1 MDESLNDDVI
11 GPMDEVQHATVIGP
25 MDESAHEDV
34 VSPMDGENAVVNEV
48 PAPSLFH
55 VMNLD
60 SVLYDLTDASP
71 QAHLIEAESPYR
83 YLVIPIALP
92 DAIAL
97 QQAHSQLE
105 TRRPTTHELM
115 TAILGRLQVDVIA
128 VRIVRYEQG
137 VFYAELELMTA
148 KGREIFDCRTSDAL
162 ALAYRQIVPAPVLC
176 ADEVF
181 QRYFSD

>member
-1 MDESLNDDVI
+1 MNESLNDDVI
-11 GPMDEVQHATVIGP
+11 GPVDEAPHASVVGP
-25 MDESAHEDV
+25 IDGSVHEDV
-34 VSPMDGENAVVNEV
+34 TSPTDGAVATVDEVS
-48 PAPSLFH
+48 APTVFH

-97 QQAHSQLE
+97 QQALSQLE

-148 KGREIFDCRTSDAL
+148 KGREVFDCRTSDAL

-176 ADEVF
+176 ADEVL
-181 QRYFSD
+181 QRYFGD

>member
-1 MDESLNDDVI
+1 MDES
-11 GPMDEVQHATVIGP
+11 PHETVVGP
-25 MDESAHEDV
+25 MDESTHEDV
-34 VSPMDGENAVVNEV
+34 VGPMDGATPTRGEET
-48 PAPSLFH
+48 APTVYH

-71 QAHLIEAESPYR
+71 QAHLIESESPYR
-83 YLVIPIALP
+83 YLVIPIALA

-97 QQAHSQLE
+97 QQALSRLE

-115 TAILGRLQVDVIA
+115 TSILGRLQVDVIA

-137 VFYAELELMTA
+137 VFFAELELMTA

-181 QRYFSD
+181 QRYFGD